1 MATRIENGKTKLIA
15 GAIYE
20 RTLSES
26 ITEHAQCTCTKTT
39 YGKVVGFFQRY
50 NHTSTSTMVENTE
63 ECEQWTMISR
73 PVTVEEIAEMVQA
86 ALPKKAARKPAAK
99 KAAPKQPAPATEST
113 PAEEKP
119 KTVRR
124 RRASASADV

>member
-20 RTLSES
+20 RVLTDD
-26 ITEHAQCTCTKTT
+26 IVEHAQCTTTKST

-73 PVTVEEIAEMVQA
+73 PVTVEEIAEMVKA
-86 ALPKKAARKPAAK
+86 AMPKKAARKPAAK
-99 KAAPKQPAPATEST
+99 KAAPKQSADTSPTSTAPTTARRSR
-113 PAEEKP
+113 
-119 KTVRR
+119 KTVTETT
-124 RRASASADV
+124 

>member
-20 RTLSES
+20 RVLTDD
-26 ITEHAQCTCTKTT
+26 IVEHAQCTTTKST

-73 PVTVEEIAEMVQA
+73 PVTVEEIAEMVKA
-86 ALPKKAARKPAAK
+86 AMPKKAARKPAAK
-99 KAAPKQPAPATEST
+99 KAAPKQ
-113 PAEEKP
+113 
-119 KTVRR
+119 
-124 RRASASADV
+124 SADTRPTSTAPTTARRSRKPVTETT

>member
-20 RTLSES
+20 RVLTDD
-26 ITEHAQCTCTKTT
+26 IVEHAQCTTTKST

-73 PVTVEEIAEMVQA
+73 PVTVEEIAEMVKA
-86 ALPKKAARKPAAK
+86 AMPKKAARKPAAK
-99 KAAPKQPAPATEST
+99 KAAPKQ
-113 PAEEKP
+113 
-119 KTVRR
+119 
-124 RRASASADV
+124 SADTSPTSTAPTTARRSRKPVTETT

>member
-20 RTLSES
+20 RVLTDD
-26 ITEHAQCTCTKTT
+26 IVEHAQCTTTKST

-73 PVTVEEIAEMVQA
+73 PVTGEEIAEMVKA
-86 ALPKKAARKPAAK
+86 AMPKKAARKPAAK
-99 KAAPKQPAPATEST
+99 KAAPKQSADTSPTSTAPTTARRSR
-113 PAEEKP
+113 
-119 KTVRR
+119 KTVTETP
-124 RRASASADV
+124 

>member
-1 MATRIENGKTKLIA
+1 MATRSENGKTKLIA

-20 RTLSES
+20 RVLTDD
-26 ITEHAQCTCTKTT
+26 IVEHAQCTTTKST

-73 PVTVEEIAEMVQA
+73 PVTVEEIAEMVKA
-86 ALPKKAARKPAAK
+86 AMPKKAARKPAAK
-99 KAAPKQPAPATEST
+99 KAAPKQSADTSPTSTAPTTARRSR
-113 PAEEKP
+113 
-119 KTVRR
+119 KTVTETT
-124 RRASASADV
+124 